1 MMKLRILLLTLVCCI
16 LSLNLA
22 GSAAAANEPQ
32 KEGQQ
37 VAPFFTQALCLP
49 NAYAAQPENCLAL
62 GASQSVSRLV
72 EMGFAYPPREIP
84 AAAPDSSLSV
94 IPALIAR
101 INVDNT
107 EPAYIYASFEE
118 AVEAANPIRSIAP
131 GTLRYV
137 SYVTRADH
145 EGKAYLQLASGEWL
159 RASPVAYTR
168 FQGLQ
173 FSANPRNDFGWI
185 VDETPSYTAPSF
197 AAAKTGK
204 TYYREHRIQIY
215 DTQEAESVYW
225 YLIGPD
231 EWVNS
236 LKSRRAQFDPT
247 PPEGVDNQRWISLNL
262 FEQTLLIYENGRL
275 LFATLMSSGLEP
287 FYTQPGLFKIYNAL
301 PFETMQGAFE
311 ADRSDYYYLQDVPW
325 TLYFD
330 QARAIHGSY
339 WRTYFGYPQSHG
351 CINLSPGDANW
362 VFQWAK
368 EGDWVHVYDPS
379 GRTPTDPT
387 YYGPGAP

>member
-1 MMKLRILLLTLVCCI
+1 M

-22 GSAAAANEPQ
+22 GSAAAAFAPQ
-32 KEGQQ
+32 KAGQQ
-37 VAPFFTQALCLP
+37 VAPFFTQPLCLP
-49 NAYAAQPENCLAL
+49 NAYAAQSENCLAL

-72 EMGFAYPPREIP
+72 EMGIAYPPREIP

-118 AVEAANPIRSIAP
+118 AVEAANPIRSISP

-145 EGKAYLQLASGEWL
+145 EGKAFLQLASGEWL

-362 VFQWAK
+362 VFQWAR
-368 EGDWVHVYDPS
+368 EGDWVYVYDPS
-379 GRTPTDPT
+379 GRTPTDPG

>member
-1 MMKLRILLLTLVCCI
+1 M
-16 LSLNLA
+16 
-22 GSAAAANEPQ
+22 
-32 KEGQQ
+32 
-37 VAPFFTQALCLP
+37 
-49 NAYAAQPENCLAL
+49 
-62 GASQSVSRLV
+62 
-72 EMGFAYPPREIP
+72 
-84 AAAPDSSLSV
+84 
-94 IPALIAR
+94 
-101 INVDNT
+101 
-107 EPAYIYASFEE
+107 
-118 AVEAANPIRSIAP
+118 
-131 GTLRYV
+131 
-137 SYVTRADH
+137 
-145 EGKAYLQLASGEWL
+145 
-159 RASPVAYTR
+159 AYTR

-247 PPEGVDNQRWISLNL
+247 PPEGVNNQRWISLNL

-362 VFQWAK
+362 VFQWAR
-368 EGDWVHVYDPS
+368 EGDWVYVYDPS
-379 GRTPTDPT
+379 SRTPTDPG